1 MTVPLSEAVA
11 NRVPSLLRARAESG
25 DLCASTTLMAS
36 HLNASYKITC
46 PVEGED
52 EVPGGACEGGENGVF
67 LLVVVGMGYA
77 RKQRSDEGA
86 SDTMA
91 GRQHS

>member
-1 MTVPLSEAVA
+1 MPLSEAVA

-46 PVEGED
+46 PVEEGED
-52 EVPGGACEGGENGVF
+52 EAPGGACEGGENGV
-67 LLVVVGMGYA
+67 LLFVVVGIGYA
-77 RKQRSDEGA
+77 R
-86 SDTMA
+86 
-91 GRQHS
+91 